1 MAQRII
7 QHYTSCPINHMQEIL
22 NVTAVQTELFWESPA
37 ENRKKLAEVLSS
49 TSTQTDVVVLPEMFT
64 TGFTMNPQ
72 PYAEQPDGPT
82 LAWMQQQA
90 QRLQAALTGSFIVS
104 EENHYF
110 NRLFWVFPDGRFE
123 TYDKRHLFR
132 MAGEDGIYS
141 AGKKQLMVTWKGWKI
156 RPLICYDLRF
166 PVWSRN
172 IEDAYDLLIYVA
184 NWPQARSS
192 AWRTLLSA
200 RAIENLSY
208 VVGIN
213 RIGVDGLSVPY
224 GGDSLILDFKG
235 HVLWDGRDIHTAVTY
250 PLSIHELSTFRHK
263 FPAYLDADH
272 FSIIS

>member
-1 MAQRII
+1 MPQSII
-7 QHYTSCPINHMQEIL
+7 QHYPSCPINHMQEIL
-22 NVTAVQTELFWESPA
+22 NVTAVQTALHWESPA
-37 ENRKKLAEVLSS
+37 ENRKKLAEILASSS
-49 TSTQTDVVVLPEMFT
+49 TQSDVVVLPEMFT

-72 PYAEQPDGPT
+72 PYAEQTDGPT
-82 LAWMQQQA
+82 LAWMQHQA
-90 QRLQAALTGSFIVS
+90 QQLQAALTGSFIVS
-104 EENHYF
+104 EQNRYF

-132 MAGEDGIYS
+132 MAGEDAIYS

-172 IEDAYDLLIYVA
+172 IGNAYDLLIYVA

-208 VVGIN
+208 VIGIN
-213 RIGVDGLSVPY
+213 RIGVDGLRIPY
-224 GGDSLILDFKG
+224 NGDSLILDFKG
-235 HVLWDGRDIHTAVTY
+235 QVLWDGRDIHTTVTY
-250 PLSIHELSTFRHK
+250 PLSIRELSAFRHK

-272 FSIIS
+272 FNIIS